1 MSNFMEGYE
10 DVAARVKRWQVAHPV
25 GRIET
30 EVVHHDSVKGQVL
43 VKAAVYREHEDTLAA
58 AIDYAFGDVTNYP
71 ASMRKWYVEDTVT
84 SAIGRAISLV
94 LETDKKPTAQDMA
107 KVDYVNKRMPEANKP
122 FAEKLAEKITM
133 AVEDDPWTIKAVE
146 PSEHVT
152 MAVEDVAKAI
162 GATVL
167 TDDPRCE
174 HGNRIWKTGTSKA
187 GKPWGMW
194 ACDAR
199 PMNGQRF
206 ADVDKCDPLWYD
218 IQKDGTWGPRVE
230 RH

>member
-10 DVAARVKRWQVAHPV
+10 DVAARIKRWQVAHPV

-43 VKAAVYREHEDTLAA
+43 VKAAVYREHEDILAA
-58 AIDYAFGDVTNYP
+58 GIDYAFGDVSNYP

-107 KVDYVNKRMPEANKP
+107 KVEYVNKSMPSANKP
-122 FAEKLAEKITM
+122 FAEKLAEKITVPV
-133 AVEDDPWTIKAVE
+133 ADDPWTVKAVE

-162 GATVL
+162 GATIL

-174 HGNRIWKTGTSKA
+174 HGARIWRSGTSKA
-187 GKPWGMW
+187 GKPWGHW

-206 ADVDKCDPLWYD
+206 ADVDKCDPIWYD
-218 IQKDGTWGPRVE
+218 IAKDGTWQPRVS
-230 RH
+230 R

>member
-10 DVAARVKRWQVAHPV
+10 DVAARIKRWQVAHPV

-43 VKAAVYREHEDTLAA
+43 VKAAVYREHEDILAA
-58 AIDYAFGDVTNYP
+58 GIDYAFGDVSNYP

-107 KVDYVNKRMPEANKP
+107 KVEYVNKSMPSANKP

-133 AVEDDPWTIKAVE
+133 AVEDDPWTIKTVDEAPAAVDAVALVKE
-146 PSEHVT
+146 ALGGKTQQDIPSCKDGEMV
-152 MAVEDVAKAI
+152 
-162 GATVL
+162 
-167 TDDPRCE
+167 
-174 HGNRIWKTGTSKA
+174 WKTGKKKN
-187 GKPWGMW
+187 GQPWGGFQ
-194 ACDAR
+194 CKR
-199 PMNGQRF
+199 PRVDGQSPP
-206 ADVDKCDPLWYD
+206 CEPIWYE
-218 IQKDGTWGPRVE
+218 ISKTDGTWQPQVKW
-230 RH
+230 